1 MNFGEIEVFLVL
13 SEELHF
19 GRTAERLY
27 LSPSRVSRLLAALEA
42 DVGGALFDRTS
53 RRVEITPLGAHLQAG
68 LRAAMSQLDEAL
80 RLARREARGISGS
93 LRIGFTATTM
103 GEALTRLIR
112 TFVDRHP
119 DCEVVQREVPA
130 FDPYAALRGGEIDVL
145 VDWLSDVEP
154 DLTLGPEI
162 DRQPRVLA
170 IASGHPLARRTSL
183 SVEDLGGLPVAHFA
197 GLPAGL
203 ADLVVPP
210 ATPSGVPIPRTEEV
224 SSVNE
229 IFALVA
235 LGKIV
240 HPTAESI
247 STLYPEHAIHFIPIR
262 DLPPLALGL
271 IWVSS
276 HENARIRGL
285 AEAARLDGD
294 AAGGPGKRDDLP
306 AT

>member
-1 MNFGEIEVFLVL
+1 MNLGEIEVFLVL

-27 LSPSRVSRLLAALEA
+27 LSPSRVSRLLASLEA
-42 DVGGALFDRTS
+42 DVGGTLFDRTS

-68 LRAAMSQLDEAL
+68 LRAAMDQLDEAL

-103 GEALTRLIR
+103 GEALTRLMR
-112 TFVDRHP
+112 AFVDRHS
-119 DCEVVQREVPA
+119 DCEVIQREVPT
-130 FDPYAALRGGEIDVL
+130 FDPYGLLREGEIDVL
-145 VDWLSDVEP
+145 VDWLAGGEP
-154 DLTLGPEI
+154 DLTMGPVI

-170 IASGHPLARRTSL
+170 VADDHPLASRTSV
-183 SVEDLGGLPVAHFA
+183 SIEDLGGLPVAHFA
-197 GLPAGL
+197 GLPAAL
-203 ADLVVPP
+203 AELVIPLV
-210 ATPSGVPIPRTEEV
+210 TPSGVDIPRTEEV
-224 SSVNE
+224 SSTNE

-247 STLYPEHAIHFIPIR
+247 STVFIEHGIRFVPIH
-262 DLPPLALGL
+262 DLPPLELGL

-276 HENARIRGL
+276 HENARIRAL
-285 AEAARLDGD
+285 AETARSPEASL
-294 AAGGPGKRDDLP
+294 REQH
-306 AT
+306 